1 MEKLEINHFKAF
13 GSRIAFILS
22 AQRKNLL
29 LYGENGAGKTS
40 VYEALKLLFF
50 RKRLLKGKITIGGT
64 PEQRQNDEEAFY
76 KEYQHKGDTVD
87 IELKLN
93 DNSFKNINRTV
104 YQSFMVS
111 NIDVESIFP
120 SNTKDNLNLANILKN
135 AFIDCD
141 DIDSFVSSNVED
153 IIREVNKSLS
163 QDFIEIINIGLEN
176 TDFDIFVEDVD
187 AKLRASEGLHAIFNE
202 AKLNLVRLLLIL
214 ESILLLKATE
224 ITKHKILVLD
234 DVVTSL
240 DASNRLYITKYLLA
254 KFSDFQKVILTHNI
268 GFNNLFVNQIKSQ
281 KKENEWNFENLYQ
294 TNCGANLYNYNEL
307 KTSKDIKREFERG
320 LLQPNTVGNEIRKR
334 FEAVVSE
341 LSKILQIEASQEA
354 KDLTTRLVNGKP
366 IYIRTKSKQ
375 LLVGEDLV
383 SSISTILNSTD
394 TDSDKIQKSKNEI
407 DKYQTNP
414 NMQKIIPMIK
424 EMKTYQ
430 KVMIHQLSHGK
441 TSTMPEFIQK
451 EVEGSML
458 LLAKLEAEVETL
470 KKSIGMM

>member
-50 RKRLLKGKITIGGT
+50 RERLLKGKITIGGS

-76 KEYQHKGDTVD
+76 KEYLHKGDTVD

-141 DIDSFVSSNVED
+141 DIDSFVSSNVEK

-163 QDFIEIINIGLEN
+163 QDFIETINIGLEN

-202 AKLNLVRLLLIL
+202 AKLNLVRLLLI
-214 ESILLLKATE
+214 
-224 ITKHKILVLD
+224 
-234 DVVTSL
+234 
-240 DASNRLYITKYLLA
+240 
-254 KFSDFQKVILTHNI
+254 
-268 GFNNLFVNQIKSQ
+268 
-281 KKENEWNFENLYQ
+281 
-294 TNCGANLYNYNEL
+294 
-307 KTSKDIKREFERG
+307 
-320 LLQPNTVGNEIRKR
+320 
-334 FEAVVSE
+334 
-341 LSKILQIEASQEA
+341 
-354 KDLTTRLVNGKP
+354 
-366 IYIRTKSKQ
+366 
-375 LLVGEDLV
+375 
-383 SSISTILNSTD
+383 
-394 TDSDKIQKSKNEI
+394 
-407 DKYQTNP
+407 
-414 NMQKIIPMIK
+414 
-424 EMKTYQ
+424 
-430 KVMIHQLSHGK
+430 
-441 TSTMPEFIQK
+441 
-451 EVEGSML
+451 
-458 LLAKLEAEVETL
+458 
-470 KKSIGMM
+470 

>member
-50 RKRLLKGKITIGGT
+50 RERLLKGKITIGGS

-76 KEYQHKGDTVD
+76 KEYLHKGDTVD

-141 DIDSFVSSNVED
+141 DIDSFVSSNVEK

-163 QDFIEIINIGLEN
+163 QDFIETINIGLEN

-214 ESILLLKATE
+214 ESILLLKATD

-281 KKENEWNFENLYQ
+281 NKENEWNFENLYQ

-307 KTSKDIKREFERG
+307 KTSKDIKT
-320 LLQPNTVGNEIRKR
+320 LIPQHY
-334 FEAVVSE
+334 S
-341 LSKILQIEASQEA
+341 
-354 KDLTTRLVNGKP
+354 LTLF
-366 IYIRTKSKQ
+366 
-375 LLVGEDLV
+375 
-383 SSISTILNSTD
+383 IS
-394 TDSDKIQKSKNEI
+394 
-407 DKYQTNP
+407 
-414 NMQKIIPMIK
+414 
-424 EMKTYQ
+424 
-430 KVMIHQLSHGK
+430 
-441 TSTMPEFIQK
+441 
-451 EVEGSML
+451 
-458 LLAKLEAEVETL
+458 A
-470 KKSIGMM
+470 

>member
-1 MEKLEINHFKAF
+1 
-13 GSRIAFILS
+13 
-22 AQRKNLL
+22 
-29 LYGENGAGKTS
+29 
-40 VYEALKLLFF
+40 
-50 RKRLLKGKITIGGT
+50 
-64 PEQRQNDEEAFY
+64 
-76 KEYQHKGDTVD
+76 
-87 IELKLN
+87 
-93 DNSFKNINRTV
+93 
-104 YQSFMVS
+104 MVS

-135 AFIDCD
+135 AFIDCE
-141 DIDSFVSSNVED
+141 DIDSFVSSNVGE

-163 QDFIEIINIGLEN
+163 QDFIETINIGQEN
-176 TDFDIFVEDVD
+176 NDFDIYVEDVD

-214 ESILLLKATE
+214 ESILLLKATD

-281 KKENEWNFENLYQ
+281 NKENEWNFENLYQ
-294 TNCGANLYNYNEL
+294 TNCGANLYDYNEL

-441 TSTMPEFIQK
+441 TSTMPEFIKK

-458 LLAKLEAEVETL
+458 LLAKLEAEVEKL

>member
-13 GSRIAFILS
+13 GNRIAFILS

-50 RKRLLKGKITIGGT
+50 RDRLLKGKITIGGT
-64 PEQRQNDEEAFY
+64 PEQRQNEEEAFY

-93 DNSFKNINRTV
+93 GISYKDINRTA
-104 YQSFMVS
+104 YQSFMIS
-111 NIDVESIFP
+111 NIDVESLFP
-120 SNTKDNLNLANILKN
+120 SNTKDNLNLVNILKK
-135 AFIDCD
+135 AYIDCD
-141 DIDSFVSSNVED
+141 DIDSFVSGNVGK
-153 IIREVNKSLS
+153 IISEVNISLS
-163 QDFIEIINIGLEN
+163 QDFIENINIGQEN
-176 TDFDIFVEDVD
+176 TDFDIFVEDVN
-187 AKLRASEGLHAIFNE
+187 AKLRASEGLHTIFNE

-214 ESILLLKATE
+214 ESILLLKVTDT
-224 ITKHKILVLD
+224 TKYKVLVLD

-254 KFSDFQKVILTHNI
+254 KFSDFQKVVLTHNI

-281 KKENEWNFENLYQ
+281 NKENEWNFENLYQ
-294 TNCGANLYNYNEL
+294 TNCGANLYDYNEL
-307 KTSKDIKREFERG
+307 KTSMDIKREFEGG

-334 FEAVVSE
+334 FEAVVLE

-366 IYIRTKSKQ
+366 IYIRAKSKK

-383 SSISTILNSTD
+383 SSISNILNSTD
-394 TDSDKIQKSKNEI
+394 NNPDKIQKAKKEI
-407 DKYQTNP
+407 DMYQTNP
-414 NMQKIIPMIK
+414 NMPKIIPMIK

-441 TSTMPEFIQK
+441 TCTMPGFIQK